1 MHIYNLPTLLFT
13 KARALQLADGSYTA
27 QKITY
32 MAQLYLDIN
41 GHQEE
46 L

>member
-1 MHIYNLPTLLFT
+1 VRTYNLLTLPLA
-13 KARALQLADGSYTA
+13 KARALQLANSSYTA

-32 MAQLYLDIN
+32 MAQLYLNIN